1 MHMNEGEGESPV
13 AVLKYDNALASR
25 VPTSVGNC
33 HVSPNTSEEKDVPRC
48 CQQVCGAIYN
58 LSESGTLST
67 WAFSVLLY
75 MILTQPLASVALHLP
90 IIYFVSGFTWGI
102 EGRARTSR
110 TQEEILPEKKNNN
123 TTYSS
128 KGPHLQSMR
137 KHFRLWELD
146 HQLVNGAKVS
156 PSMNQGAP
164 WVPVASGCL
173 ALTQASCMQLVVGG
187 MCEKIWM
194 DHYFHHWKNT

>member
-58 LSESGTLST
+58 LLESGTLST

-75 MILTQPLASVALHLP
+75 NMILTLASVALHLP

-110 TQEEILPEKKNNN
+110 TQEEILPEKKII
-123 TTYSS
+123 TPPTAQ
-128 KGPHLQSMR
+128 KGHACSR
-137 KHFRLWELD
+137 
-146 HQLVNGAKVS
+146 
-156 PSMNQGAP
+156 
-164 WVPVASGCL
+164 
-173 ALTQASCMQLVVGG
+173 
-187 MCEKIWM
+187 
-194 DHYFHHWKNT
+194 